1 MTHNPN
7 NMAKR
12 RRGAEVEEKPA
23 KKKKKEEEVL
33 DDESDIEEVEMEEA
47 APQPT
52 KPGWDTFK
60 YTTLN
65 YPASD
70 RAQFNG
76 WKDSDYKSWQKKAW
90 KYHSSKKTAFPS
102 GVTSRVSGTAL
113 LVPPFD
119 REWPALK
126 FTKNMPFADFV
137 HAIASSQNALDIM
150 RLETNVE
157 SSANTTKRDVK
168 SPNFH
173 QSRMQWTSWSAMLA
187 IELVY
192 PGVMEGCQG
201 FGQCLEVL
209 WKKELNSSKIL
220 KMKREKFDEWLEKV
234 LKDLN
239 IIVHQQWRDV
249 GNAHPKTVR
258 TFVSVR
264 IIESLRRSAAWAGT
278 PKEQDERMVEL
289 HKKRWFFVPEKV
301 VGSEFS
307 TAKKRLTKFLTKPQ
321 QIHERDIIEGV
332 RTLFTQVW
340 PDKGLGKDMLNPIS
354 FGSPSSSK
362 LPDRVRAA
370 VCLLELMCGSRL
382 IGVMFVNF
390 FERLTTGTVAE
401 WKVREPETMAAYGSV
416 DTSVVVTRLSK
427 EGTKASRARKTETEE
442 SEVYDR
448 AIVKPLVEA
457 FVDPVLLFGNP
468 KAIRT
473 SAVEMFMRLVVAV
486 REYIYWIPPLWRSG
500 AEWEKRGGMYGLTDQ
515 VAEQIPTGLRKDMN
529 NMNTLIVNYAR
540 RTFPF
545 FKANQGTHLFRKI
558 YMNWA
563 YNSYASDTM
572 KETGFAAAVL
582 GHRGYQ
588 VSLNYTSLIIVPSI
602 PSKELSN
609 AVKMQARM
617 AALETRLLALE
628 KRNPGVLPD
637 KQPFINSKGKL
648 VDVEYLPRA
657 QHRSTFEVH
666 LERAREI
673 IKRLKAND
681 VPVTWVNIKK
691 MKVNTRE
698 DVGIALFEEE
708 PTLKMR
714 RHIVPDPVV

>member
-1 MTHNPN
+1 
-7 NMAKR
+7 MAKR
-12 RRGAEVEEKPA
+12 RRAPEVEEKQA
-23 KKKKKEEEVL
+23 KKKKKTMKKEEVL
-33 DDESDIEEVEMEEA
+33 DDESDIEEAEMEEA

-52 KPGWDTFK
+52 NPGLDTFK
-60 YTTLN
+60 YPSLN
-65 YPASD
+65 IPSA
-70 RAQFNG
+70 RAKFTG
-76 WKDSDYKSWQKKAW
+76 WKDSDYKDWQKKIW
-90 KYHSSKKTAFPS
+90 KYHSSKKTAFAS
-102 GVTSRVSGTAL
+102 GVTNRVSGTAL
-113 LVPPFD
+113 LVPPMD
-119 REWPALK
+119 REWPVK
-126 FTKNMPFADFV
+126 NFTKDMPFADFV
-137 HAIASSQNALDIM
+137 HAIATSQTALDIM
-150 RLETNVE
+150 RLETNIE

-187 IELVY
+187 IELAY

-209 WKKELNSSKIL
+209 WKKELNSSKLL
-220 KMKREKFDEWLEKV
+220 KMKREKFEAWLEKV

-264 IIESLRRSAAWAGT
+264 IIETLRRSAAWAYT

-289 HKKRWFFVPEKV
+289 HKKRWLFVPEEV
-301 VGSEFS
+301 VGREFS

-321 QIHERDIIEGV
+321 QIHEKDIIEGV

-401 WKVREPETMAAYGSV
+401 WKVREPETMAAYGSL
-416 DTSVVVTRLSK
+416 DSSVIVTRLSK
-427 EGTKASRARKTETEE
+427 EGTKASRARKAEKEV

-448 AIVKPLVEA
+448 AIVKPLIEA

-468 KAIRT
+468 NAIRT
-473 SAVEMFMRLVVAV
+473 PAIDVFIRLVVAV
-486 REYIYWIPPLWRSG
+486 RKYIYWIPLTG
-500 AEWEKRGGMYGLTDQ
+500 AKWEKKGGMFGLTDEMT
-515 VAEQIPTGLRKDMN
+515 EQIPTGLRKDMN
-529 NMNTLIVNYAR
+529 NMNSHIVNYAR

-563 YNSYASDTM
+563 YNSYASDSM

-602 PSKELSN
+602 PTKELSD

-617 AALETRLLALE
+617 AALETRLSALE

-637 KQPFINSKGKL
+637 RQPFINSKGKL
-648 VDVEYLPRA
+648 VDIEYLPRA
-657 QHRSTFEVH
+657 PHRSTFQVH
-666 LERAREI
+666 LDRAREI
-673 IKRLKAND
+673 IKRLKTND
-681 VPVTWVNIKK
+681 VAVTWANIKK
-691 MKVNTRE
+691 MRVNTRE
-698 DVGIALFEEE
+698 DVRIALFEEE

-714 RHIVPDPVV
+714 RQVVPDPVVPDPVV

>member
-7 NMAKR
+7 EMAKR
-12 RRGAEVEEKPA
+12 RRGAETEEKQS
-23 KKKKKEEEVL
+23 KKKKKTEKKQEVL
-33 DDESDIEEVEMEEA
+33 DDESDIEEAEMEEA
-47 APQPT
+47 APEPPR
-52 KPGWDTFK
+52 PGLDTFK
-60 YTTLN
+60 YTTLD

-70 RAQFNG
+70 RAKFTG
-76 WKDSDYKSWQKKAW
+76 WKASDYKDWQKKDW
-90 KYHSSKKTAFPS
+90 KYHSSKKTAFG
-102 GVTSRVSGTAL
+102 GVTNRVSGTAL

-119 REWPALK
+119 REWPEEE
-126 FTKNMPFADFV
+126 FTKNMAFSGFV
-137 HAIASSQNALDIM
+137 HAIASSQTALDIM

-157 SSANTTKRDVK
+157 STANTTKRGVK

-209 WKKELNSSKIL
+209 WKKELNSKKIL

-264 IIESLRRSAAWAGT
+264 IIETLRRSAAWEGT

-301 VGSEFS
+301 VGTEFS

-321 QIHERDIIEGV
+321 QIHEKDIIEGV

-340 PDKGLGKDMLNPIS
+340 PDRGLGSDIVNPIS
-354 FGSPSSSK
+354 FGAPSSAK

-390 FERLTTGTVAE
+390 FERLTAGTVAE

-457 FVDPVLLFGNP
+457 FVDPVLLFGDP
-468 KAIRT
+468 KAIR
-473 SAVEMFMRLVVAV
+473 APVIEMFMRLVIAV
-486 REYIYWIPPLWRSG
+486 RKYIFWIPLTG
-500 AEWEKRGGMYGLTDQ
+500 AEWEKRGGMHGLTDQ

-529 NMNTLIVNYAR
+529 NMNSLIVNYAR

-563 YNSYASDTM
+563 YNSYASDSM

-602 PSKELSN
+602 PAKELSN

-637 KQPFINSKGKL
+637 QQAFINSKGKL
-648 VDVEYLPRA
+648 VDIEYLPRA

-681 VPVTWVNIKK
+681 VAVTWANIKK

-698 DVGIALFEEE
+698 DVRVALFEEE

-714 RHIVPDPVV
+714 RHVVPDPVV